1 MTLSTPEL
9 ERSLNRIRWV
19 RRWAMPL
26 LGLVTLL
33 LLPWTVWLTVSLPA
47 RHVSEHW
54 DAAWVGFD
62 VALTAAVAATALGIH
77 RRVPWTHT
85 PAAIAATLLLTD
97 AWFDNLLATGSR
109 EHLEAGLETVLVE
122 VPLALI
128 CLWIA
133 ANTAR
138 AIDAVDAARAALPQR
153 SE

>member
-1 MTLSTPEL
+1 MAVLSQHWIG
-9 ERSLNRIRWV
+9 R
-19 RRWAMPL
+19 L
-26 LGLVTLL
+26 LILAAILL
-33 LLPWTVWLTVSLPA
+33 APWTILLAFRLPA
-47 RHVSEHW
+47 EHTSHHW